1 VYVIVLRPAE
11 VAVIILTFSEYICQ
25 PFAYH
30 INQMPAESQE
40 IVKKIIALLGLGQQP
55 SLWYRVLIPLL
66 E

>member
-1 VYVIVLRPAE
+1 

-30 INQMPAESQE
+30 INNMPAESQE

-55 SLWYRVLIPLL
+55 SVRQSPRTIIGVTLFC
-66 E
+66 